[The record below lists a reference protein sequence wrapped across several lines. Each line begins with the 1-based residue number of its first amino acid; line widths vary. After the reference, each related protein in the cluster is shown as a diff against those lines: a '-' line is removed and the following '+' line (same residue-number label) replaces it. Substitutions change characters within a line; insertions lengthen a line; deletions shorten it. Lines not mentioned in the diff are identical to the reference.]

1 MSDKAA
7 ADFMHD
13 QLEALL
19 ASPALARTAARPGER
34 DDQPVSTDEPT
45 HERDTE
51 PSIDVQL
58 LRDALRAGLKQ

>member
-19 ASPALARTAARPGER
+19 ASPALSRVEKRHSANREQGAASAAPRQENHAEPIIDMQQQGETSPQR
-34 DDQPVSTDEPT
+34 SEP
-45 HERDTE
+45 
-51 PSIDVQL
+51 
-58 LRDALRAGLKQ
+58 